1 MGFDFEDKS
10 IFFTLNGKFL
20 GVAFENGID
29 PMADRP
35 ILDMN
40 LGGLHPAVALHEPG
54 DSARFNLGRERF
66 AFDLEALAL
75 ARQRSRAAAAA
86 AAAAAHAMEVEGPSE
101 MQ

>member
-1 MGFDFEDKS
+1 MGFDFEDQS

-20 GVAFENGID
+20 GVAFEN
-29 PMADRP
+29 ADDTR
-35 ILDMN
+35 
-40 LGGLHPAVALHEPG
+40 GQVLHPAVALHEPG
-54 DSARFNLGRERF
+54 DSARFNLGQERF

-86 AAAAAHAMEVEGPSE
+86 AAAAHHAMEVEGPTE

>member
-1 MGFDFEDKS
+1 
-10 IFFTLNGKFL
+10 
-20 GVAFENGID
+20 
-29 PMADRP
+29 MADRP
-35 ILDMN
+35 LLDMN

-54 DSARFNLGRERF
+54 DSARFNLGQERF

-86 AAAAAHAMEVEGPSE
+86 GAAAAHAMEAEGPTE